1 MRTYQ
6 PERALIARETRE
18 ENRRELARVLD
29 QISSERVSR
38 LPAPPPVSLEAQS
51 QISIH
56 RIREDVQRAKDVQT
70 ARILRWPRAASP
82 VSGATLFGARQGL
95 APDGIFREQRH
106 VSLQRFVCLRKPV
119 QAHITQHQHLLEV
132 R

>member
-29 QISSERVSR
+29 QISTERSSC
-38 LPAPPPVSLEAQS
+38 LPAPPAVSLEAQF

-56 RIREDVQRAKDVQT
+56 KIREDVQRAKDAQT
-70 ARILRWPRAASP
+70 AHILRW
-82 VSGATLFGARQGL
+82 
-95 APDGIFREQRH
+95 
-106 VSLQRFVCLRKPV
+106 LQS
-119 QAHITQHQHLLEV
+119 
-132 R
+132 